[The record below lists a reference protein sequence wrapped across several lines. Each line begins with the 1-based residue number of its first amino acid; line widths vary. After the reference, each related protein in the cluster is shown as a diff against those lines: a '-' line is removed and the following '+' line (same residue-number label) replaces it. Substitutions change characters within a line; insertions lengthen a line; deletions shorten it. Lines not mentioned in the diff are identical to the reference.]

1 MTKESYRMPDGFLW
15 GAANAAH
22 QFEGAWDVD
31 GKGISIA
38 DVMLAGTKPW
48 LNGQAPAKYANA
60 TAAGLATKH
69 RLVTDQVEEG
79 GNYPNHRGIDFYHT
93 YPEDFALMKEMG
105 MNAFRT
111 SIAWTR
117 IFPNGDEDEPNEA
130 GLAYYDRFFDKMLA
144 LGIEPVVTLN
154 HFEMPY
160 HLVTEYGGWRNR
172 KLIDFFTKYTRV
184 VLERYGDRVSYWMTH
199 NEINNQAQYFSDHL
213 MLQNSGLKDYD
224 ESDAEELMY
233 LASHHELVASA
244 LAVKIA
250 HEVKEK
256 VGNPKLQMA
265 NMIAM
270 NPIYPHTSNPADQM
284 AAYRAMEQTYWWGDV
299 AARGKYPK
307 WLLNYFE
314 HHNFKVDITEEDE
327 QILAENTVDYVAFSY
342 YMSNVIGADDNPWI
356 DFRLDKNHFDNE
368 FLEKSDWGWQID
380 PVGLRW
386 ALNWMYD
393 RWDKEMM
400 IVENGFGAYD
410 QLESDN
416 SIHDDYRIKYH
427 QDHVLNMERAVV
439 IDGIP
444 VMGYLPWSGID
455 MISASTGEMLKR
467 YGFIFVDLDDAGQ
480 GSGKRYKKDSYYWYQ
495 KLVHSNGTEL

>member
-1 MTKESYRMPDGFLW
+1 MTKESYRMPEGFLW

-31 GKGISIA
+31 GKGVSIA
-38 DVMLAGTKPW
+38 DVMLAGNEPW
-48 LNGQAPAKYANA
+48 LGEVPAEYAQR
-60 TAAGLATKH
+60 TQEAAKTKH
-69 RLVTDQVEEG
+69 RVVTDKVEEG

-93 YPEDFALMKEMG
+93 YEEDLKLMREAG

-111 SIAWTR
+111 SINWTR
-117 IFPNGDEDEPNEA
+117 IFPNGDELEPNEA
-130 GLAYYDRFFDKMLA
+130 GLAFYDRLFDKMLE

-172 KLIDFFTKYTRV
+172 ELIGFFERYARV
-184 VLERYGDRVSYWMTH
+184 VLERFGDRVSFWMTH
-199 NEINNQAQYFSDHL
+199 NEINNQAQFHDDHP

-224 ESDAEELMY
+224 EADAEELMY
-233 LASHHELVASA
+233 LSSHHELVASA

-256 VGNPKLQMA
+256 VGNPRLQMA

-270 NPIYPHTSNPADQM
+270 NPIYPHTTNPADQM
-284 AAYRAMEQTYWWGDV
+284 TGYRMMQRTYWWGDV
-299 AARGKYPK
+299 GALGKYPN
-307 WLLNYFE
+307 WLLNYFDYKGF
-314 HHNFKVDITEEDE
+314 NIGITEEDK

-342 YMSNVIGADDNPWI
+342 YMSNVFGYGESPWI
-356 DFRLDKNHFDNE
+356 DDAQHFDNE
-368 FLEKSDWGWQID
+368 YLQKSDWGWQID

-386 ALNWMYD
+386 AMNWMYD
-393 RWDKEMM
+393 RWDKKMM

-410 QLESDN
+410 KLEEDG
-416 SIHDDYRIKYH
+416 SIHDPYRIQYH
-427 QDHVLNMERAVV
+427 HDHILNMERAIA

-444 VMGYLPWSGID
+444 LYGYLPWSGID
-455 MISASTGEMLKR
+455 MISASTGEMQKR
-467 YGFIFVDLDDAGQ
+467 YGFIYVDLDDAGQ
-480 GSGKRYKKDSYYWYQ
+480 GSAKRYKKDSFDWYAQ
-495 KLVHSNGTEL
+495 VIATNGEDLG

>member
-1 MTKESYRMPDGFLW
+1 MTEKYRMPEGFLW

-22 QFEGAWDVD
+22 QFEGAWNVD
-31 GKGISIA
+31 GKGVSIA
-38 DVMLAGTKPW
+38 DVMLAGVDPW
-48 LNGQAPAKYANA
+48 LDGQAPEKYAA
-60 TAAGLATKH
+60 LTQEAAKTKH
-69 RLVTDQVEEG
+69 RIVTDEVETN

-93 YPEDFALMKEMG
+93 YEADLKLMREAG

-111 SIAWTR
+111 SINWTR
-117 IFPNGDEDEPNEA
+117 IFPNGDELEPNEA
-130 GLAYYDRFFDKMLA
+130 GLAFYDRLFDTMLA
-144 LGIEPVVTLN
+144 NGIEPVVTLN

-172 KLIDFFTKYTRV
+172 DLITFFERYTRV
-184 VLERYGDRVSYWMTH
+184 VLERFGDRVSYWMTH
-199 NEINNQAQYFSDHL
+199 NEINNQAQFFDTHP

-224 ESDAEELMY
+224 EADAEELMY
-233 LASHHELVASA
+233 LSSHHELVASA
-244 LAVKIA
+244 LAVKVA

-256 VGNPKLQMA
+256 VGNPRLQMA

-270 NPIYPHTSNPADQM
+270 NPIYPHTTNPADQM
-284 AAYRAMEQTYWWGDV
+284 AGYRAMEQTYWWGDV
-299 AARGKYPK
+299 AARGVYPK

-314 HHNFKVDITEEDE
+314 HKGFNIDITDQDKE
-327 QILAENTVDYVAFSY
+327 ILAENTVDYVAFSY

-356 DFRLDKNHFDNE
+356 DFRMDKNHFDNE

-386 ALNWMYD
+386 AMNWMYD
-393 RWDKEMM
+393 RWGKEMM

-410 QLESDN
+410 KLEEN
-416 SIHDDYRIKYH
+416 GEIHDPYRIKYH
-427 QDHVLNMERAVV
+427 HDHILNMERGIV

-444 VMGYLPWSGID
+444 VFGYLPWSGID

-467 YGFIFVDLDDAGQ
+467 YGFIYVDLDDEGN
-480 GSGKRYKKDSYYWYQ
+480 GSGKRYAKDSYNWYQ
-495 KLVHSNGTEL
+495 KVIASNGEDLD